1 MARDYA
7 AEIEAMIPRQERGR
21 QRDYAAEI
29 DAYSSSSLAD
39 RSKAA
44 AQSAPEARPS
54 VPEAPTAPM
63 TRIDRLRQDALDQQ
77 KRRPVWEKIVGAGDA
92 ALTVGTGM
100 VSGLAGATLGIADNL
115 LSGTYGTPEGL
126 RVAERTAG
134 RVMER
139 NTWRPRTEAGR
150 EYAETVG
157 RTLNDSGI
165 VAVAPMMDV
174 VGAAPQGVQAQLAA
188 QFARRRGGAPGARA
202 ADVPPP
208 EAPPNVGINPGGMPA
223 APGSAG
229 AAGAA
234 PSTTRIAELPSGAPP
249 QPTVPAVRQA
259 VAKAEAQGRTVN
271 ADALVRQERAGSL
284 PVPIDLTRGQ
294 ALQDPVL
301 ISMERNL
308 RSHSGNRAIVE
319 RYGAQNRALQA
330 NVDRVRA
337 TVAPD
342 VMVENPTA
350 AGQALVERMAA
361 RQAERAAETDAAY
374 KALAHAN
381 GGALPLDG
389 QLFAAEVGRA
399 FDANMK
405 GSFLPG
411 PVQSIVEQFASG
423 KRPMTFENFENLR
436 TILAFEARKAK
447 KANDGSAEG
456 AIRTVRDTLE
466 NMPISSEVAEVKALA
481 DRARGLARAEFRRE
495 ETMAGYGEVASKS
508 AVDDTFVQRHFIN
521 RRDTKAVAREFADLD
536 PESQQIVRAE
546 VINHLQR
553 QGTDASMNFNSAG
566 YNRAL
571 NALGTRLEAIFP
583 PEQAAQL
590 RAIGQVARDI
600 DAQPKGAWVNN
611 SNTSVAELAREGLA
625 SSAEAA
631 ANAKTGGIGGTIMRG
646 KLSEMLTRRRTAREN
661 EAILGPG
668 AGIVEGPDA
677 KTQGR
682 LVRAVKDTAKGSAT
696 PPALPGVGIGSE
708 ASQRRERQ

>member
-1 MARDYA
+1 MGILEDFDSIDAKVPKRKNGADATEA
-7 AEIEAMIPRQERGR
+7 APGSGILATFDAIESKLDKPPRRGR
-21 QRDYAAEI
+21 DTPPP
-29 DAYSSSSLAD
+29 DAGPASP
-39 RSKAA
+39 RSPAK
-44 AQSAPEARPS
+44 PRS
-54 VPEAPTAPM
+54 V
-63 TRIDRLRQDALDQQ
+63 IDR
-77 KRRPVWEKIVGAGDA
+77 IVGAGDA

-100 VSGLAGATLGIADNL
+100 VGGVTGAVLGVTDNL
-115 LSGTYGTPEGL
+115 LSGTVGTPEGL
-126 RVAERTAG
+126 ALAERTAG
-134 RVMER
+134 RVMDAL
-139 NTWRPRTEAGR
+139 TWKPRTEAGR

-157 RTLNDSGI
+157 RALNDSGI

-188 QFARRRGGAPGARA
+188 QLARRRGGTPGIRA

-223 APGSAG
+223 APGSASAAADAG
-229 AAGAA
+229 SAAGAGVA
-234 PSTTRIAELPSGAPP
+234 TTTRIAELPSAAPQ

-259 VAKAEAQGRTVN
+259 VAKAESQGRTVN
-271 ADALVRQERAGSL
+271 PDALARQERAGSL

-294 ALQDPVL
+294 ALQDPAL

-308 RSHSGNRAIVE
+308 RSRNPALVE

-330 NVDRVRA
+330 NVDQVRT

-342 VMVENPTA
+342 IVIESPTA

-361 RQAERAAETDAAY
+361 RQAERAAETSAAY
-374 KALAHAN
+374 QALRDAN
-381 GGALPLDG
+381 AGALPLDG
-389 QLFAAEVGRA
+389 ATFAAEGGRGLE
-399 FDANMK
+399 ANMS
-405 GSFLPG
+405 GAFLPAS
-411 PVQSIVEQFASG
+411 VQSIVEQFASG
-423 KRPMTFENFENLR
+423 KRAMTFENFENLR
-436 TILAFEARKAK
+436 TILASEARRAQRSG
-447 KANDGSAEG
+447 DGNAAA

-481 DRARGLARAEFRRE
+481 DRARSLARAEFARE
-495 ETMAGYGEVASKS
+495 EAMAGYGEVAAGS
-508 AVDDTFVQRHFIN
+508 ATADTFVQRHFIN

-536 PESQQIVRAE
+536 AESQQIVRAS
-546 VINHLQR
+546 VIDHLQR
-553 QGTDASMNFNSAG
+553 QGTDASRNFNSSG

-571 NALGTRLEAIFP
+571 NALGTRLDAIFP

-646 KLSEMLTRRRTAREN
+646 KLSDMLNKRRTAREN

-668 AGIVEGPDA
+668 AGILEGPDA
-677 KTQGR
+677 KTAGR
-682 LVRAVKDTAKGSAT
+682 VVRAVKGTAKGSAT

-708 ASQRRERQ
+708 ASQRREGQ